1 MKNGSYRKVLL
12 IVPSRIMARGI
23 EGVFSD
29 LGEFRVEG
37 ILSDISHSGGAQLKN
52 MDADVVIVDPI
63 VFDYAAR
70 HSGRIMISE
79 YTDAAVVA
87 LQTVA
92 MEEDSWKQYDG
103 VIGIYDAPPVIIRKL
118 RTALSSREETP
129 RSESQELSA
138 REKEILICVAKGMLN
153 KEIADLYSISI
164 YTVITHRKN
173 ITRKTGIRTV
183 AGLTVYAL
191 LNNLIDSGSV
201 E

>member
-1 MKNGSYRKVLL
+1 MKNDSSKKVLL
-12 IVPSRIMARGI
+12 IIPSRIMVRGI

-37 ILSDISHSGGAQLKN
+37 ILSDISRTSETRLKN
-52 MDADVVIVDPI
+52 MDADLIIIDPV
-63 VFDYAAR
+63 VFDYATR
-70 HSGRIMISE
+70 LSGRSYIAE

-87 LQTVA
+87 LQTIV
-92 MEEDSWKQYDG
+92 MEDDVWKQYDE
-103 VIGIYDAPPVIIRKL
+103 VISIYDAPPVIIRKL
-118 RTALSSREETP
+118 RTALSAHQGLPKPDSH
-129 RSESQELSA
+129 ELSS

-153 KEIADLYSISI
+153 KEIADLYNISI

-191 LNNLIDSGSV
+191 LNNLIDSSSV

>member
-70 HSGRIMISE
+70 HSGRSMISE

>member
-1 MKNGSYRKVLL
+1 MKNGSYRKVIL

-37 ILSDISHSGGAQLKN
+37 ILSDISHSGGAQLRN

-63 VFDYAAR
+63 VFDYASR
-70 HSGRIMISE
+70 PSGRSMISE

-92 MEEDSWKQYDG
+92 MEEESWKQYDG
-103 VIGIYDAPPVIIRKL
+103 VIGVYDAPPVIIKKL

-129 RSESQELSA
+129 KSESQELSA